1 MMLVVVEAVVM
12 TLHYLDLGPQCSVW
26 LTAAAASENRFSQR
40 VLGQAVLYAN
50 NENQSVELNSCVCA
64 LLALLN
70 TNSDLQIC
78 TLRNVCKW
86 MSLLWSRASLCVSP
100 ATQTTFSKH
109 QQKVQVIWRLCAA
122 QFFSLC
128 ALVLLNLGLKT
139 KTKMIHFPVA
149 TNTSQR
155 WVKCE
160 AKSCCHGFRII
171 FYLKITDSQ
180 KFKWF
185 FVCFSQDFVQKQSV
199 QLNRADA
206 DYQQTIMFSSW
217 ELWLVCVVG
226 DNYFRLNI
234 CIPPILNTIEDWQ
247 LFPSWIDIC
256 IALLYCCKKC
266 TFLLRSLCIP
276 PWSWVSLLNAS
287 YFSAAKIA
295 ADLPLRNFPTL
306 HYSLSPNYKYW
317 IQLSTMKHF

>member
-1 MMLVVVEAVVM
+1 M
-12 TLHYLDLGPQCSVW
+12 C
-26 LTAAAASENRFSQR
+26 
-40 VLGQAVLYAN
+40 
-50 NENQSVELNSCVCA
+50 CA

-155 WVKCE
+155 WVKCK

-234 CIPPILNTIEDWQ
+234 CIPPILNTIEDWNFFQAGLTSALHYCIVVRNVHFCWDLCVFLPGHGSHCSMLHISQ
-247 LFPSWIDIC
+247 LPR
-256 IALLYCCKKC
+256 LLL
-266 TFLLRSLCIP
+266 TFLCEISQLCTTHSHPIISIGYNSQQWNIFSLCALACKYVTT
-276 PWSWVSLLNAS
+276 SSNQCELLDVISTGLWGILLLSCHCSRRRLSKCWLNSSFGAS
-287 YFSAAKIA
+287 
-295 ADLPLRNFPTL
+295 
-306 HYSLSPNYKYW
+306 
-317 IQLSTMKHF
+317 